1 MNAQSPER
9 LKPSRTGLVAAL
21 LISVALGFVP
31 SNAAAAGKSLS
42 PHSYKTLTT
51 AQQLMEQGAY
61 NDSLKKLGT
70 LLDATGLSNY
80 EEAVVQQMLGHVQLS
95 RESFP
100 AAIKAFERS
109 LALQQLPQTT
119 EQQLRYN
126 LGQLY
131 LTGEQPDKAI
141 TILEAW
147 FDDEPAPSA
156 QAHVLLAQAYAQK
169 KQYRKA
175 IPLLETANSLS
186 DTPHAEWYEALLAMH
201 YELQSYRDCVPLLK
215 KMIRLFPRQTGYWQQ
230 LAGVH
235 MALNNQD
242 AALSALELAFRQD
255 ALNSEQEVIQLVQLY
270 LSAGIPYKAARLL
283 EQQME
288 TGKISNTARH
298 RELLAHAWTSARERK
313 QAISALERAIQDDAK
328 PELRLRLAQW
338 YIEAE
343 DWRAVTRML
352 APLDEDINT
361 HTTSQ
366 ARLLLGIAQFEL
378 GNTNAA
384 RSAFQ
389 RAREFPKTSQ
399 TAQQW
404 LDFIDTL
411 PVEKT

>member
-1 MNAQSPER
+1 
-9 LKPSRTGLVAAL
+9 
-21 LISVALGFVP
+21 
-31 SNAAAAGKSLS
+31 
-42 PHSYKTLTT
+42 
-51 AQQLMEQGAY
+51 
-61 NDSLKKLGT
+61 
-70 LLDATGLSNY
+70 
-80 EEAVVQQMLGHVQLS
+80 
-95 RESFP
+95 
-100 AAIKAFERS
+100 
-109 LALQQLPQTT
+109 
-119 EQQLRYN
+119 
-126 LGQLY
+126 
-131 LTGEQPDKAI
+131 
-141 TILEAW
+141 
-147 FDDEPAPSA
+147 
-156 QAHVLLAQAYAQK
+156 
-169 KQYRKA
+169 
-175 IPLLETANSLS
+175 
-186 DTPHAEWYEALLAMH
+186 
-201 YELQSYRDCVPLLK
+201 
-215 KMIRLFPRQTGYWQQ
+215 
-230 LAGVH
+230 
-235 MALNNQD
+235 
-242 AALSALELAFRQD
+242 
-255 ALNSEQEVIQLVQLY
+255 
-270 LSAGIPYKAARLL
+270 
-283 EQQME
+283 ME

>member
-1 MNAQSPER
+1 MQKTSRSR
-9 LKPSRTGLVAAL
+9 LATALLLTIALGLVSSQAD
-21 LISVALGFVP
+21 
-31 SNAAAAGKSLS
+31 AGKALS
-42 PHSYKTLTT
+42 PHTYKTLN
-51 AQQLMEQGAY
+51 AVQQQMEQGAY
-61 NDSLKKLGT
+61 NKSLKTLGT
-70 LLDATGLSNY
+70 LLDAPGLSPY

-95 RESFP
+95 RESF
-100 AAIKAFERS
+100 AAATGAFERA
-109 LALQQLPQTT
+109 LALQQLPQAT

-131 LTGEQPDKAI
+131 LTREQTDKAI
-141 TILEAW
+141 AILEHW
-147 FDDEPAPSA
+147 FEEEPAPSA

-175 IPLLETANSLS
+175 IPLLETANDLS

-215 KMIRLFPRQTGYWQQ
+215 KMIRLFPAQTAYWQQ

-235 MALNNQD
+235 MALNDQE

-255 ALNSEQEVIQLVQLY
+255 ALSSEQELLQLARLY
-270 LSAGIPYKAARLL
+270 LSAGIPYKTARLL
-283 EQQME
+283 EREMA
-288 TGKISNTARH
+288 TGRIRNTARH
-298 RELLAHAWTSARERK
+298 RELLAQAWTSARERE
-313 QAISALERAIQDDAK
+313 QAISALERAIEDDEK

-352 APLDEDINT
+352 APLDDDKNS
-361 HTTSQ
+361 HTVSQ

-378 GNTNAA
+378 GNTDAA

-399 TAQQW
+399 AAQQW

-411 PVEKT
+411 PAEKT